1 MRTFLL
7 LCIAAPLLCAA
18 DSGWQSEGIVSD
30 TRSPHAKLHSVPIR
44 AVKMGEGFWSARR
57 AINVEKS
64 IPTMLVE
71 LEQHGVVDNFLRLE
85 GKKDVPRRG
94 PLYTDSDIYKWM
106 EAVAFVL
113 QSGDEPKLRSE
124 FDRLTGIILAAQ
136 EPSGYLNTYWSQER
150 TPKRFTEMNR
160 SHELYCMGHLIQAAV
175 AYYRATGDRKLL
187 DGGIRFAN
195 YMIENFG
202 PQKRPALTGHPE
214 FEMAL
219 VELYRTTGDRR
230 YLDFAGYLLSG
241 VERERLHLK
250 DSDVQYMF
258 SGKPFT
264 SRTEFEGHAV
274 RAMYAS
280 CGATDYYMETGDKA
294 YLKTLETLWGDLV
307 NRKMYITGGVG
318 SREAGESFGEAYE
331 LPNAQAYGESCAA
344 IGNMMWNWR
353 MLLAL
358 GQSRFADVMERAL
371 YNGIDSGMSLSG
383 TQYCYR
389 NPLESSGEKI
399 RNEWYDTTC
408 CPPNLERILAS
419 LPGYLYNTSPDGV
432 YVNLFHSST
441 LDWHLENGTALRIAQ
456 QTEYPWKGAVD
467 FTVDPAN
474 AAEFSLFVR
483 IPAWADGATVGVKV
497 PSPFSTRLDTP
508 KAGEY
513 FEIHRR
519 WEPGD
524 KVHIDFEM
532 KPRLV
537 RANPLVREDAGRVAL
552 EWGPLV
558 YCLEQPDQTGASL
571 FDASLLD
578 DGTGFVSA
586 FKPEL
591 LGGVLVLNHRG
602 SLVDRPFSSEPLY
615 RPFGEHVERPGE
627 VVTLTFIPYYAWA
640 NRGPSNME
648 VWVPYTSVASE

>member
-7 LCIAAPLLCAA
+7 LCVLPLALAAG
-18 DSGWQSEGIVSD
+18 DDWQSAGVVNV
-30 TRSPHAKLHSVPIR
+30 THSPYAKLHAVPIR
-44 AVKMGEGFWSARR
+44 AVTMGDGFWSARR
-57 AINVEKS
+57 AINVDQS
-64 IPTMLVE
+64 IPTMLAE

-85 GKKDVPRRG
+85 GKKNVARRG
-94 PLYTDSDIYKWM
+94 PLYTDSDVYKWM

-113 QSGDEPKLRSE
+113 QSGDQPKLRAE

-136 EPSGYLNTYWSQER
+136 EPSGYLNTYWSEDR
-150 TPKRFTEMNR
+150 TARRFTEMTR
-160 SHELYCMGHLIQAAV
+160 SHELYCMGHLLQAAI

-195 YMIENFG
+195 YMVENFG

-250 DSDVQYMF
+250 DSEVQYMF

-280 CGATDYYMETGDKA
+280 CGATDYYMETGDAA
-294 YLKTLETLWGDLV
+294 YAKTLQTLWGDLV
-307 NRKMYITGGVG
+307 DRKMYITGGVG
-318 SREAGESFGEAYE
+318 SREAGEAFGEPYE

-353 MLLAL
+353 MLLAM
-358 GQSRFADVMERAL
+358 GESRFADVMERAL
-371 YNGIDSGMSLSG
+371 YNGINSGMSLSG
-383 TQYCYR
+383 TLYCYR

-419 LPGYLYNTSPDGV
+419 LPGYMYNTGARGL

-441 LDWHLENGTALRIAQ
+441 IDWHLEDGTGVRVAQ

-467 FTVDPAN
+467 FTVDPAH

-483 IPAWADGATVGVKV
+483 IPAWSAGTSVEVKV
-497 PSPFSTRLDTP
+497 PAPFAARQEAP
-508 KAGEY
+508 KPGEY

-519 WEPGD
+519 WSPGD
-524 KVHIDFEM
+524 KVHIEFPM
-532 KPRLV
+532 TPRLV

-552 EWGPLV
+552 ERGPLV
-558 YCLEQPDQTGASL
+558 YCLEGPDQPGFNL
-571 FDASLLD
+571 MDASLLD
-578 DGTGFVSA
+578 DGSSFVSA
-586 FKPEL
+586 FQPDL
-591 LGGVLVLNHRG
+591 LGGVVVLKHRG
-602 SLVDRPFSSEPLY
+602 SVVDRPFNKEPLY
-615 RPFGEHVERPGE
+615 RAFKERVERPGTVE
-627 VVTLTFIPYYAWA
+627 ELTFIPYYAWA
-640 NRGPSNME
+640 NRGQSSME
-648 VWVPYTSVASE
+648 VWVPYNTVGGE